1 VRGTGVVT
9 RRDVR
14 DRYDREL
21 DAVVRRIETG
31 ECSASF
37 GAALAFSLGA
47 QYAADAA
54 MATVEPEVPN
64 AT

>member
-1 VRGTGVVT
+1 MTSQEVRG
-9 RRDVR
+9 
-14 DRYDREL
+14 RYDRAL

-37 GAALAFSLGA
+37 GAAAFCLGM
-47 QYAADAA
+47 QYVADIA